1 MSYIYLLDQLIKLG
15 LGYWVEQSLL
25 QVYVEV
31 FVSMLRNG
39 QERPVREL
47 KLLRKL
53 WVGRVSAWLLQ
64 AIRSQIYIRVGVDVE
79 EGFTQD

>member
-1 MSYIYLLDQLIKLG
+1 
-15 LGYWVEQSLL
+15 
-25 QVYVEV
+25 VYVEV

-39 QERPVREL
+39 QERPVQEL

-64 AIRSQIYIRVGVDVE
+64 AIRSQVYIKVGVDVE